1 MNRRVLVAGI
11 GNIFLGDDGF
21 GVEVAQ
27 RLQRCAVPPGVHV
40 EDFGIRGLHLALELL
55 EGYDAL
61 VLVDA
66 VPMDEVPGTVVLLEP
81 ELDAGYPQGAR
92 MDGAPDGAHLEA
104 HSMSPTVVFDM
115 LAGLGG
121 HVDRIFIVGCQP
133 LRVDEGIGLSAP
145 VAAAVD
151 RAVEAVVELL
161 AELCAPAYPN
171 GREASP

>member
-1 MNRRVLVAGI
+1 VNRRVLVAGI

-27 RLQRCAVPPGVHV
+27 CLQRGAVPAHVHV

-81 ELDAGYPQGAR
+81 EIDADPLEGAR
-92 MDGAPDGAHLEA
+92 IDGADGAGFEA